1 MRQKVLKALANPPRI
16 FYVPYTLALI
26 NFFIWFMVFVLSM
39 VVFLII
45 PPHDIPMWLPLAFLG
60 ILSLCHTI
68 LGFYSRQDSQISQLI
83 FSYARIIKNKIPRR
97 LVV

>member
-16 FYVPYTLALI
+16 FYVPYNLAIL
-26 NFFIWFMVFVLSM
+26 NFLVWFIIFIVAIVIFTALPS
-39 VVFLII
+39 
-45 PPHDIPMWLPLAFLG
+45 HNIPMWLPLVFLG

-68 LGFYSRQDSQISQLI
+68 LAFYSKQDPQIAQTILSSI
-83 FSYARIIKNKIPRR
+83 KIIKNRIPRR

>member
-1 MRQKVLKALANPPRI
+1 MREKVLKALANPPRI

-26 NFFIWFMVFVLSM
+26 NFVVWFFGFIICI

-45 PPHDIPMWLPLAFLG
+45 PPHEIPAILPLIFLG
-60 ILSLCHTI
+60 FLTISHASLA
-68 LGFYSRQDSQISQLI
+68 FFSKKDPQIAQII
-83 FSYARIIKNKIPRR
+83 FSTLKIFKNRIPRK

>member
-16 FYVPYTLALI
+16 FYVPYSLALL
-26 NFFIWFMVFVLSM
+26 NFLFW
-39 VVFLII
+39 FLIFVFAIIIFTLI
-45 PPHDIPMWLPLAFLG
+45 PPHNIPMWLPLVFLG

-68 LGFYSRQDSQISQLI
+68 LAFYSKKDPQISQII
-83 FSYARIIKNKIPRR
+83 FSSIKIIKNKIPKR